1 MLFFEPPLATQ
12 RSSSPF
18 FDICNMF
25 TSQNLYFYTKSI
37 NPVCLKGIRCRDIYV
52 PRGTVKKYG
61 PLSSSALKKVQDAP
75 ATWSASERDCS
86 SATWESFLPVIFSC
100 LVGAL
105 NTVNYAWLQSSVFK
119 LCHKYPSTC
128 LLTPGVVMFLYVWH
142 CMSGGRGGGERGH
155 LHPTDHTYIS
165 GTFRRAT
172 RATTHTGP
180 MCLCCTIGVQTM
192 SLTSRR
198 DHEKPIK
205 LRVARPPSCPE
216 DTCLARENEKRSTVS
231 RDHRHTHSRHVT
243 NVFLRLIKVKMSY
256 SGGIRVDLNL
266 YICSCQQW
274 L

>member
-142 CMSGGRGGGERGH
+142 CMSGGRGWGWEGIFIPPTTLTFLEHSGVPLGPLHTQAPCVCVAPLESKQCLWHRGE
-155 LHPTDHTYIS
+155 
-165 GTFRRAT
+165 
-172 RATTHTGP
+172 
-180 MCLCCTIGVQTM
+180 TM
-192 SLTSRR
+192 KSPL
-198 DHEKPIK
+198 
-205 LRVARPPSCPE
+205 SC
-216 DTCLARENEKRSTVS
+216 V
-231 RDHRHTHSRHVT
+231 
-243 NVFLRLIKVKMSY
+243 
-256 SGGIRVDLNL
+256 
-266 YICSCQQW
+266 
-274 L
+274 

>member
-1 MLFFEPPLATQ
+1 
-12 RSSSPF
+12 
-18 FDICNMF
+18 MF

-142 CMSGGRGGGERGH
+142 CMSGGGVGVRGASSSHRPH
-155 LHPTDHTYIS
+155 LHFWNIPACHSAHY
-165 GTFRRAT
+165 
-172 RATTHTGP
+172 THRP
-180 MCLCCTIGVQTM
+180 HVFVLHHWSPNNVSDIA
-192 SLTSRR
+192 
-198 DHEKPIK
+198 
-205 LRVARPPSCPE
+205 ARPWK
-216 DTCLARENEKRSTVS
+216 A
-231 RDHRHTHSRHVT
+231 H
-243 NVFLRLIKVKMSY
+243 
-256 SGGIRVDLNL
+256 
-266 YICSCQQW
+266 
-274 L
+274 